1 MTDPMHYPY
10 TTDPDE
16 LRAAAHEPTLGEP
29 FTGPFPK
36 PRETP
41 LTDEEIAALAED
53 DLRHSVELSK
63 PVVLP
68 EIVRDVQADMAGHKC
83 CDCGNP
89 LENESTIHLHLGKL
103 YCSRCYHAEAGS

>member
-1 MTDPMHYPY
+1 MTISEY
-10 TTDPDE
+10 E
-16 LRAAAHEPTLGEP
+16 LNGVDCDP

-41 LTDEEIAALAED
+41 LTDQEIRAMAAADEEAMRSCE
-53 DLRHSVELSK
+53 
-63 PVVLP
+63 PTQPLP
-68 EIVRDVQADMAGHKC
+68 SIVRDVQADMAAHKC

-89 LENESTIHLHLGKL
+89 LENEATIHLHLGKL